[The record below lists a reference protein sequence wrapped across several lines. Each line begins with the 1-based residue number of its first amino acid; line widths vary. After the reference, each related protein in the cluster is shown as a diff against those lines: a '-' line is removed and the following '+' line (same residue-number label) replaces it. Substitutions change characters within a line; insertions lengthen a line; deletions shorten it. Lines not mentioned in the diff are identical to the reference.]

1 MKRTYIQP
9 AIEAMIINTDKMMAA
24 SDSMR
29 MMGEYGSSNETENGG
44 AGILSRRGNTLW
56 NDCEEEF

>member
-1 MKRTYIQP
+1 
-9 AIEAMIINTDKMMAA
+9 MIINTDKMMAA

-44 AGILSRRGNTLW
+44 AGILSRGGNTLW